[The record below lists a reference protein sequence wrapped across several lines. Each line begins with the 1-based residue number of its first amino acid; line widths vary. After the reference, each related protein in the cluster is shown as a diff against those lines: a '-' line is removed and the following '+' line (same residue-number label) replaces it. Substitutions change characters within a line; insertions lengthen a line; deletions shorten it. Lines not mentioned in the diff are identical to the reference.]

1 MPKSRIDGYS
11 ESWKAPESG
20 VVVLTHRPR
29 KPADDPP
36 LAGEIDQD
44 SEERS

>member
-1 MPKSRIDGYS
+1 MIENYS
-11 ESWKAPESG
+11 ESWHTRESG

-36 LAGEIDQD
+36 PTGEIDQD
-44 SEERS
+44 PEERS